1 MLAALLP
8 VFLACAVPVGALAAQ
23 QQAAALQDVRLADLP
38 LVEIPAT
45 AEPAPAAA
53 GRLAVVLSGDGGW
66 ASLDRSIATEFAR
79 RGIPVVGI
87 DSLRY
92 FWKVRTPEQ
101 TAGDVA
107 AIIAHYLV
115 AWHRTRVDLVGY
127 SFGADVLPF
136 VANRLPADMALRL
149 ATITMVEPSLSATF
163 EIHVSDWLPGITTP
177 GLPLAPEVAGLK
189 LPPLCLHGGGDADT
203 ICSHLP
209 AAQVEQ
215 IGKGHHLG
223 GQGDLIVKRI
233 LR

>member
-92 FWKVRTPEQ
+92 FWKLRTPEQ

-107 AIIAHYLV
+107 AVIAHYLV

-163 EIHVSDWLPGITTP
+163 EIHVSDWLPGTTDARP
-177 GLPLAPEVAGLK
+177 AAGAGSRRSQAAAAV
-189 LPPLCLHGGGDADT
+189 PAWWRDADT

-215 IGKGHHLG
+215 IGKGPSSG
-223 GQGDLIVKRI
+223 RAG
-233 LR
+233 